1 MTWNVLA
8 GWHASESELEQV
20 RTGLGPDA
28 NVRGLSYSPKL
39 DVPYGAERREYLDL
53 IANAD
58 AVITWTLPPEVV
70 DAAPQL
76 RYVAWMHSGCD
87 RLPLRAMADR
97 GIRLVNV
104 PNAHQP
110 AIAEHAWSLILAC
123 IKQTVRKH
131 GEHVAGRFVP
141 YWRDEG
147 VSQVLVDRTI
157 TIVGAG
163 QIGTRIAAVARAF
176 GMNIRIVRRRPE
188 LPTEHADQVFGQDG
202 LHDALSGAAVVVL
215 AAPSTDL
222 TRGMM
227 DAAAFAALDPGAA
240 VINVARGDLVVERAV
255 YDALTTGTLGAFAS
269 DVWWDYEDA
278 MPPGRHFSTP
288 SRLGVHQLPNVTVS
302 GDQASNAY
310 FVRDVML
317 QSAIADLRALLD
329 GGDPEHEVDLLAGY

>member
-8 GWHASESELEQV
+8 GWHANDAELARV
-20 RTGLGPDA
+20 RDGLGPDA
-28 NVRGLSYSPKL
+28 EVHGLSYSPDL
-39 DVPYGAERREYLDL
+39 DVPYGAERSEYLER
-53 IANAD
+53 AAEAD
-58 AVITWTLPPEVV
+58 AILTWTLPPEVV
-70 DAAPQL
+70 AAAPRL
-76 RYVAWMHSGCD
+76 RFVAWMHSGCD
-87 RLPLRAMADR
+87 RLPLREMAER
-97 GIRLVNV
+97 GTRLVNV

-123 IKQTVRKH
+123 VKQTVRKH

-141 YWRDEG
+141 YWKDEG
-147 VSQVLVDRTI
+147 VGRVLHGQTI

-163 QIGTRIAAVARAF
+163 QIGSRVAAVARAF
-176 GMNIRIVRRRPE
+176 EMDVRVVRRNPQAATP
-188 LPTEHADQVFGQDG
+188 LADRVYGQDE
-202 LHDALSGAAVVVL
+202 LHRALQGASVVVL

-227 DAAAFAALDPGAA
+227 DAEAFGAMDA
-240 VINVARGDLVVERAV
+240 GACLVNIARGDLVVERAV
-255 YDALTTGTLGAFAS
+255 YDALTSGSLGAFAS

-288 SRLGVHQLPNVTVS
+288 SRLGVHQLPNVVVS

-317 QSAIADLRALLD
+317 ESGIRDLRTMLD
-329 GGDPEHEVDLLAGY
+329 GGRAEHEVDLLAGY